1 MNKDTL
7 VSWEFVELK
16 SVCCGFSERWVKG
29 KPSLSLSEWPHH
41 TSLAPVTCSHHS
53 SRLIRHIP
61 NTNFCHRVSCT
72 KKRRWS
78 QWLQAGVTV
87 KAWLSSPCH
96 TGAASSVTF
105 VGKLSSL
112 KMIRKISA
120 EPNHQHRN
128 QCLVVIE
135 LSHQPLHWNA
145 TSLVFYPLLLLFW
158 VGKYNEPPWNRNCH
172 PCDPLINQQWL
183 LAPQVL

>member
-87 KAWLSSPCH
+87 KAWSSSPLSHWRCFQCDLC
-96 TGAASSVTF
+96 GETF
-105 VGKLSSL
+105 
-112 KMIRKISA
+112 
-120 EPNHQHRN
+120 EPEDDPKNQRRAQHQN

-183 LAPQVL
+183 LAPQGL